1 MRLVVRRSNP
11 DIAGQYADQGSY
23 VLTDAGRHSF
33 RSPAEVPA
41 LMGDVARW
49 LGTAAN
55 SPETAFIAHRR
66 LVDIHPFN
74 DHVDTRRRLAWR

>member
-23 VLTDAGRHSF
+23 VLTDAGRHSLVGGGSAGPDG
-33 RSPAEVPA
+33 RRRPMAC
-41 LMGDVARW
+41 
-49 LGTAAN
+49 TAAD